1 MGTKREVVVGVDVS
15 KDQLDV
21 FVRDRHFVVANDPEG
36 YEKLVRRLDKYTVR
50 LVAMEATGGYEA
62 GLAVA
67 LSERG
72 VPLAIVNPRQV
83 RYFARAKGAL
93 AKTDKID
100 ARMLADF
107 AVAMDIQ
114 PQVLPDAAQTYLRE
128 LVDRRRSVVWML
140 TDEKNRLAKTR
151 HDRIRDRIANSIN
164 NLEEELAELDRELDS
179 TIKGSPI
186 YEKKAKLM
194 QSVPGVGPGTTGV
207 LLAELPELGTTSHKS
222 IAMLVGVAP
231 LNRDSGTLRGKRTI
245 YGGRRRVRAALYM
258 ATLSAIRHNPPL
270 KAVYERLVA
279 AGKAKKTA
287 LVAVMRKL
295 LVTLNALLRK
305 EEPWTLPA

>member
-21 FVRDRHFVVANDPEG
+21 FVRERHFVVANDPEG
-36 YEKLVRRLDKYTVR
+36 FEKLVRRLDKYAVR

-67 LSERG
+67 LSESG
-72 VPLAIVNPRQV
+72 VPLAVVNPRQV

-100 ARMLADF
+100 ARMLAEF

-151 HDRIRDRIANSIN
+151 HDKIRDRIANSIC

-186 YEKKAKLM
+186 YEKKAKLL

-207 LLAELPELGTTSHKS
+207 LLAELPELGATSHKS

-258 ATLSAIRHNPPL
+258 AALSAVRHNPPL
-270 KAVYERLVA
+270 KAVYTRLVA

-305 EEPWTLPA
+305 EQPWTLPA

>member
-21 FVRDRHFVVANDPEG
+21 FVRERHFVVANDPEG
-36 YEKLVRRLDKYTVR
+36 FEKLVRRLDKYAVR

-67 LSERG
+67 LSESG
-72 VPLAIVNPRQV
+72 VPLAVVNPRQV

-100 ARMLADF
+100 ARMLAEF

-151 HDRIRDRIANSIN
+151 HDKIRDRIANSIC

-186 YEKKAKLM
+186 YEKKAKLL

-207 LLAELPELGTTSHKS
+207 LLAELPELGATSHKS

-258 ATLSAIRHNPPL
+258 AALSAVRHNPPL
-270 KAVYERLVA
+270 KAVYTRLVA